1 MIGLILDGIVACL
14 LVATIWFAI
23 RLDGR
28 LRMLRADGERM
39 ERLIAGLSAAS
50 HQAEEAVGDL
60 KDTAGHAGRQLQAS
74 IDKAQSLLS
83 DLQFMSEKAEV
94 AADKLETSLRAQRE
108 ASLAAAAAVP
118 PKAPRREAER
128 RPADVSAATSGT
140 DDIAADRS
148 TRRGDPLSDSERMA
162 IDLDQTDREIHNR
175 LASLLKQA
183 EASSRTNRT
192 RSAPAVPAPTT
203 ARVEEDPAAESAR
216 PIALQSR
223 AEREFMKAME
233 ARK

>member
-14 LVATIWFAI
+14 LVVTIWFAI

-60 KDTAGHAGRQLQAS
+60 KDTAAHAGRQLQAS

-83 DLQFMSEKAEV
+83 DLQFMNEKAEA
-94 AADKLETSLRAQRE
+94 AADRLDGSLRDYRE
-108 ASLAAAAAVP
+108 ANIPVAPAPAAKPARERRPVEASVAAAAPEPAV
-118 PKAPRREAER
+118 AER
-128 RPADVSAATSGT
+128 PRKADT
-140 DDIAADRS
+140 
-148 TRRGDPLSDSERMA
+148 LSESERMA

-183 EASSRTNRT
+183 EAAGRNRAA
-192 RSAPAVPAPTT
+192 APATPAPKP
-203 ARVEEDPAAESAR
+203 AREEEPPAQEAAR

>member
-1 MIGLILDGIVACL
+1 MVGLILDGVVACL
-14 LVATIWFAI
+14 LIATIWFAI

-60 KDTAGHAGRQLQAS
+60 KDTAGHAGRQLQAA
-74 IDKAQSLLS
+74 IDKSQSLLA
-83 DLQFMSEKAEV
+83 DLQFMNDKAEL
-94 AADKLETSLRAQRE
+94 AADRLDASLREQRE
-108 ASLAAAAAVP
+108 ASLAAAIVP
-118 PKAPRREAER
+118 PKAPRREAENRPPEVSVAALIAEKAAAERSAR
-128 RPADVSAATSGT
+128 RPEP
-140 DDIAADRS
+140 I
-148 TRRGDPLSDSERMA
+148 SDSERIA
-162 IDLDQTDREIHNR
+162 IDLDQTDKEIHNR

-183 EASSRTNRT
+183 EASTRANRGK
-192 RSAPAVPAPTT
+192 PAPS
-203 ARVEEDPAAESAR
+203 PAAEPPPVPRAEAAGEAAR